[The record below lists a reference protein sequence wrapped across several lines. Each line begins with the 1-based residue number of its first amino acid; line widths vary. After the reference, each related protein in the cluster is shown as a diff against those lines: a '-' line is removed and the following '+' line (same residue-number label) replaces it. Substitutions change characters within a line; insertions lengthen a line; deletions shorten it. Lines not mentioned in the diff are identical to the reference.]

1 MSIVIEKFAFCI
13 KNTSK
18 YKATCLSWM
27 KTLLGLEIFLEDIPQ
42 LVLTV
47 MVLNAKNGGEWSPV
61 AVFNA
66 TTSGFNF
73 IFSILDMMMPLE
85 EEHIQNQK
93 KYEKENTTRN
103 QNVTP
108 HGQVKSNHS
117 IDESKHLRG
126 FTVGFRKQ
134 KKKKIIPLTT
144 KTEYTFEDKMLESC
158 SVELNSY
165 EQEVVRFNSTS
176 SSDESYL

>member
-1 MSIVIEKFAFCI
+1 M
-13 KNTSK
+13 
-18 YKATCLSWM
+18 CLSWM

-47 MVLNAKNGGEWSPV
+47 MVLNAKNGGKWSPV

-73 IFSILDMMMPLE
+73 IFSLLDMMMPLE
-85 EEHIQNQK
+85 EEHIQKQK
-93 KYEKENTTRN
+93 KYDNENTTTTN
-103 QNVTP
+103 KNVNP
-108 HGQVKSNHS
+108 HRQTKSRGLKIGTDAQLNHS
-117 IDESKHLRG
+117 IDESKHSRG
-126 FTVGFRKQ
+126 FTFGFRKQ
-134 KKKKIIPLTT
+134 MKIIPLTT
-144 KTEYTFEDKMLESC
+144 KTEYTFEDKMLESG

-176 SSDESYL
+176 SSDDSYLLI